1 MGAGGHLRWV
11 EHPQLRSMM
20 DAVIDGIEECA
31 EADGYLAAF
40 TQEKLATDEH
50 PDYTTSW
57 TVHGFLEAAI
67 AGNTKALQMIRRHMN
82 VFNNH
87 SLIPTF
93 LPPGESRVATALTC
107 HCGGADSLATP
118 PY

>member
-20 DAVIDGIEECA
+20 NEIIDGIENCTEL
-31 EADGYLAAF
+31 DGYLAAF
-40 TQEKLATDEH
+40 NQSTLATDEH

-67 AGNTKALQMIRRHMN
+67 AGNAKAYRMIRAHM
-82 VFNNH
+82 VRM
-87 SLIPTF
+87 S
-93 LPPGESRVATALTC
+93 G
-107 HCGGADSLATP
+107 DS
-118 PY
+118 